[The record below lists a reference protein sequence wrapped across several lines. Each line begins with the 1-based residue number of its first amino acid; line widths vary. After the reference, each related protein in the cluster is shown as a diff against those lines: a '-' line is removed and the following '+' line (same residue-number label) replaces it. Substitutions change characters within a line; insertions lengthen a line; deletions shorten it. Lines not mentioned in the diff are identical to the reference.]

1 MDNNQQQQP
10 EIENKEKESPKD
22 SGKKKVKFETS
33 SDSSGDDFEMVQSAK
48 NDGVIKNDAQAKR
61 FEVYGKNLVKIP
73 LQPLHLIQSTSAGEF

>member
-1 MDNNQQQQP
+1 MDNNQQQQL

-48 NDGVIKNDAQAKR
+48 NDGVIKMMLRQSVL
-61 FEVYGKNLVKIP
+61 VYLLV
-73 LQPLHLIQSTSAGEF
+73 LI

>member
-1 MDNNQQQQP
+1 MDNNQQQQL

-48 NDGVIKNDAQAKR
+48 NDGVIKNDAQAKC
-61 FEVYGKNLVKIP
+61 FGLGG
-73 LQPLHLIQSTSAGEF
+73 LGG